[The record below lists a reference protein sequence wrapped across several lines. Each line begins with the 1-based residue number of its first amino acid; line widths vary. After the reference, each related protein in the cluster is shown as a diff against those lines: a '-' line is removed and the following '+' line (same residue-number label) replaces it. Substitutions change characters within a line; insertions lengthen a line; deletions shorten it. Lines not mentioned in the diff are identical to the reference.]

1 MSGGL
6 AMRAEVPACVGIRR
20 ESVLVDLV
28 HLSKYTLGDRSL
40 ECELLGLFRSQSGV
54 YLQRLETA
62 ASLAEWKDVAHSLKG
77 SARGIGAW
85 AVGDQAE
92 MAEQMADLD
101 GASREDALIK
111 VRGAI
116 DETIAHVAVL
126 LAD

>member
-1 MSGGL
+1 
-6 AMRAEVPACVGIRR
+6 MRVEAPACVGIRR

-40 ECELLGLFRSQSGV
+40 ECELLSLFRCQSGV

-62 ASLAEWKDVAHSLKG
+62 ASLSEWREAAHSLKG

-92 MAEQMADLD
+92 TIEQLSELD
-101 GASREDALIK
+101 GASREDALMK

-116 DETIAHVAVL
+116 DETIAHVAIL

>member
-1 MSGGL
+1 MSGGV
-6 AMRAEVPACVGIRR
+6 AMRVEMPACVGSRR

-40 ECELLGLFRSQSGV
+40 ECELLGLFRCQCGV
-54 YLQRLETA
+54 YLERLETA
-62 ASLAEWKDVAHSLKG
+62 ASLSEWQEAAHGLKG

-85 AVGDQAE
+85 AVGDLAE
-92 MAEQMADLD
+92 TAEQLSELD
-101 GASREDALIK
+101 GASREEALMK

-116 DETIAHVAVL
+116 DETIAHVLIL